1 LGKIKMAQQEVR
13 KQINGLEDK
22 GATEQGLRA
31 LAKIEG
37 PFLGVED
44 DIDMKLRSPIGAGS
58 SAKPA
63 QPQQPGGGGP
73 QPRGGAVSGG
83 GPGGA
88 VSGGG
93 PGKGRGGFVP
103 GDDMGGE
110 GGGGD
115 GAYVSRQQQEQLMMD
130 RLRAVGEEEV
140 DLAIMQER
148 EQHINHVA
156 ENVLVLNELF
166 KDMANLVNDQQQAVD
181 HIETNVESAA
191 ERTKAGIV
199 HLEAAIEHQKACA
212 IS

>member
-1 LGKIKMAQQEVR
+1 
-13 KQINGLEDK
+13 
-22 GATEQGLRA
+22 
-31 LAKIEG
+31 
-37 PFLGVED
+37 
-44 DIDMKLRSPIGAGS
+44 
-58 SAKPA
+58 
-63 QPQQPGGGGP
+63 
-73 QPRGGAVSGG
+73 
-83 GPGGA
+83 
-88 VSGGG
+88 
-93 PGKGRGGFVP
+93 
-103 GDDMGGE
+103 
-110 GGGGD
+110 
-115 GAYVSRQQQEQLMMD
+115 MMD